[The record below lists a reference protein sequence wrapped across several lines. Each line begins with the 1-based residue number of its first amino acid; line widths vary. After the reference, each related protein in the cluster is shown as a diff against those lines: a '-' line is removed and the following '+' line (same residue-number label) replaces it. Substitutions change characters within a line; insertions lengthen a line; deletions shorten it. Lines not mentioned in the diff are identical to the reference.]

1 MLFRKRLKSASLVC
15 LLALAGSANA
25 APDFD
30 PGQKTPLVKLK
41 KQVRTIITLV
51 DYMVTAEV
59 SDEDAMAAVPP
70 VEGGLDN
77 ARSNQKRKQKLRRNG
92 NSMITDNIAGRWLR
106 KTVNVVKWIQ
116 KKYTGSM
123 CQRFGNPII
132 HDMYDVWGP
141 KFFDNYKEHTYA
153 SFIKKLLILDPSE
166 QKAVRGLSDTRLDRP
181 LTSLYLNYAKMRL
194 WVDENLSLCYNE
206 AKIQAIKDDE
216 NNKNKKLK
224 GIKRIESWAEN
235 AENKFFKLEKRL
247 CQNINTRLLVRT
259 KPDDNPYFD
268 NPKCQAELFKEK
280 RREKINQEKKAER
293 EEQRRQKA
301 ADKAAKKKNKKNK
314 Q

>member
-1 MLFRKRLKSASLVC
+1 
-15 LLALAGSANA
+15 
-25 APDFD
+25 
-30 PGQKTPLVKLK
+30 
-41 KQVRTIITLV
+41 
-51 DYMVTAEV
+51 
-59 SDEDAMAAVPP
+59 
-70 VEGGLDN
+70 
-77 ARSNQKRKQKLRRNG
+77 
-92 NSMITDNIAGRWLR
+92 
-106 KTVNVVKWIQ
+106 
-116 KKYTGSM
+116 M

-224 GIKRIESWAEN
+224 GIKRIEGWADN

-268 NPKCQAELFKEK
+268 NPKCQPELFKEK

>member
-41 KQVRTIITLV
+41 KQVRTIISLV

-153 SFIKKLLILDPSE
+153 SFIKKLQILDPSE

-224 GIKRIESWAEN
+224 GIKRIEGWADN

-268 NPKCQAELFKEK
+268 NPKCQPELFKEK